1 MAVPVELEIFI
12 KNSTN
17 AGLQSVE
24 NNVSNVENQTKQ
36 LIAALQQVIAEQ
48 KKQLEANRAAS
59 QDYTQE
65 AANIQALTGTRR
77 KRPIS
82 RHSREGYV
90 N

>member
-48 KKQLEANRAAS
+48 KNSLKPTEPHLR
-59 QDYTQE
+59 T
-65 AANIQALTGTRR
+65 TRR